1 MKKTSNFVL
10 GFVVGAFLFGGTVA
24 YAAGILA
31 QPKTAVVVIDG
42 RVVDLKGYL
51 IEGAHYFQ
59 LRDLAVALAPGGKDF
74 SIIWDGA
81 ANTIRIDT
89 RRGYDPNEIMVIAPV
104 STPTPVPTLSP
115 TPRPSSRTAPAGVLA
130 KDLAIWLD
138 EDYALFDNEIEAIQR
153 INEERANA
161 GLNPV
166 TINLDLCRVARIK
179 AVEMVELGYFS
190 HESPNYG
197 LPPAMV
203 QRFGIPYRRVA
214 ENASYLGGSSAR
226 GVVWNWMHSDAHKRN
241 LLNPAHREIG
251 IGFANKDGVGYWSL
265 LLMS

>member
-1 MKKTSNFVL
+1 MKKTSSFVL
-10 GFVVGAFLFGGTVA
+10 GFAIGAFLFGGSVA

-31 QPKTAVVVIDG
+31 QPKTAAVVIDG
-42 RVVDLKGYL
+42 KAVDLKGYL
-51 IEGAHYFQ
+51 IEGSHYFQ
-59 LRDLAVALAPGGKDF
+59 LRDLATALAPGGKDF
-74 SIIWDGA
+74 SIVWDGA

-89 RRGYDPNEIMVIAPV
+89 RRGYDPNEIMAIVVPTSAP
-104 STPTPVPTLSP
+104 TPTPKV
-115 TPRPSSRTAPAGVLA
+115 SSRTAPAGVLA

-138 EDYALFDNEIEAIQR
+138 EDYALYENETEALQR

-166 TINLDLCRVARIK
+166 TVNLDLCRVARIK
-179 AVEMVELGYFS
+179 AVEMVELDYFS

-214 ENASYLGGSSAR
+214 ENAAYLGGSSAR
-226 GVVWNWMHSDAHKRN
+226 GVVWNWMHSEAHKRN
-241 LLNPAHREIG
+241 ILNPNHREIG
-251 IGFANKDGVGYWSL
+251 IGFANKGGVGYWSL